1 MLKFLLVILIIFF
14 LLRSMGRVVVI
25 RSFRDMQQR
34 RNSEPV
40 RPEGHVTIEGQEQ
53 RKSHHNTSGEY
64 VDYEEVK

>member
-25 RSFRDMQQR
+25 RSFQNMQQR
-34 RNSEPV
+34 RNQDPS
-40 RPEGHVTIEGQEQ
+40 RPEGHVTIEGQE
-53 RKSHHNTSGEY
+53 RRRNDNKGSGDY